1 VRIFVSSDMEGTA
14 GVVDWDQ
21 VRPGGEQYGYYTGL
35 LTREVNAAIEGAAEA
50 GATAFL
56 VNDSHGRM
64 ANLRPDA
71 LAGRASYLSGR
82 YKPRYMMEGLDTSFD
97 AVFFV
102 SYHGSMSAQGS
113 TLSHTYFPAAFGQV
127 TLNGSVTGEAGINSL
142 VALGHGVPV
151 VLITGDATT
160 AAEIQP
166 FCPGL
171 HTAVVKRSVSRFAA
185 ESLHPDAAADLI
197 RSEARAAVA
206 GLTDARPP
214 AVSLPATLGILFR
227 TSDYAQ
233 LAARITGVVRTGD
246 LTATITDDDPSRLY
260 DTFITVVLLCRGLM
274 ECLCRKP
281 GGSGDEEGAPVP
293 VEALTDLGRGEAE
306 GRLVHRVDD
315 AALIHV
321 VVTGAAKQRD
331 AQGHQLG
338 RGLGQVPP
346 QGVGPLHVVDHRGP
360 PEQRGAPG
368 PTDEAPGQGVVGIFT
383 LGQHQPVEEPHGQLE
398 PEAEIGPGHPEL
410 LTHRRGQA
418 GQLGRTVLHPFPRQ
432 AEAVGR
438 PDPILGLEGDVVGL
452 GHRG

>member
-142 VALGHGVPV
+142 VALAYGVPV

-160 AAEIQP
+160 AAEIEP

-274 ECLCRKP
+274 E
-281 GGSGDEEGAPVP
+281 
-293 VEALTDLGRGEAE
+293 
-306 GRLVHRVDD
+306 
-315 AALIHV
+315 
-321 VVTGAAKQRD
+321 
-331 AQGHQLG
+331 
-338 RGLGQVPP
+338 
-346 QGVGPLHVVDHRGP
+346 
-360 PEQRGAPG
+360 
-368 PTDEAPGQGVVGIFT
+368 
-383 LGQHQPVEEPHGQLE
+383 
-398 PEAEIGPGHPEL
+398 
-410 LTHRRGQA
+410 
-418 GQLGRTVLHPFPRQ
+418 
-432 AEAVGR
+432 
-438 PDPILGLEGDVVGL
+438 
-452 GHRG
+452 